1 MKGKYCKWYCTEFID
16 NGKWLFE
23 SKCGERKVLSKNQ
36 KLFKHIYKDDNNNL
50 CPNCGKLITVGEIID

>member
-16 NGKWLFE
+16 NDKWLFE
-23 SKCGERKVLSKNQ
+23 SKCGEKKVLSKNQ
-36 KLFKHIYKDDNNNL
+36 KLFKNIYKDDNNNL